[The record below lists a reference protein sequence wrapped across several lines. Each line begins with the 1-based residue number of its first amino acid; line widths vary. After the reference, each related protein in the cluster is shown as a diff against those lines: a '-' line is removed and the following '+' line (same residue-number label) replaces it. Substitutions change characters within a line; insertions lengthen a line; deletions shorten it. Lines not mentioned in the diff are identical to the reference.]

1 MWMEGEDGVTM
12 GGFLFCFFVF
22 LGGECTRPSV
32 HCGTSK
38 PSLYRQHLRPL
49 GMTHF

>member
-1 MWMEGEDGVTM
+1 MEGEDGVAM
-12 GGFLFCFFVF
+12 GV
-22 LGGECTRPSV
+22 LGGGGTKPSV

>member
-12 GGFLFCFFVF
+12 GGVFFF
-22 LGGECTRPSV
+22 WGGGTKPSV